1 MKSFKEF
8 LADEQGIDYFI
19 VEMPEGQVQELALIY
34 EGQWVQSGK
43 KDWMQRVDAENPSL
57 KQQRH
62 VHLARSKHVKT
73 KSKQA
78 SWNQDRTKHDKGS
91 FNSNIGSLDVVQTVA
106 RQALGLSSNTKLEES
121 TKAANILTKLNES
134 LGIGGFPVLF
144 KLRNTE

>member
-19 VEMPEGQVQELALIY
+19 VKIPEGQVPELVLIN

-62 VHLARSKHVKT
+62 VHLAKSKHVSA

-78 SWNQDRTKHDKGS
+78 SWNQDGTKHDKGS
-91 FNSNIGSLDVVQTVA
+91 FNSNIGSLDVVQSIA
-106 RQALGLSSNTKLEES
+106 RQALCLSSKIKLEES
-121 TKAANILTKLNES
+121 TKAANILTQLNES
-134 LGIGGFPVLF
+134 LGIRGLPVLF
-144 KLRNTE
+144 KLRNAE